1 MRIWWTPRIAR
12 QSIIVS
18 VSSRRLVGCVSWGVY
33 VVRVNDWVTA
43 SERER
48 ERVSEHFSH
57 STVYDD
63 GGSRRG
69 VKLTWNWEKS
79 QSQHQSQPSERASE
93 QQEGKAEQNRA
104 QSPGL
109 HGRIVVVL
117 VLVLVLVVVVVGV
130 SI

>member
-1 MRIWWTPRIAR
+1 M
-12 QSIIVS
+12 
-18 VSSRRLVGCVSWGVY
+18 
-33 VVRVNDWVTA
+33 TA

-79 QSQHQSQPSERASE
+79 QSQPSERASE

-109 HGRIVVVL
+109 HGRIVVV
-117 VLVLVLVVVVVGV
+117 VLVLVVVVVGV